1 MLSSLFPRSSI
12 YKSLDDEGHGH
23 AFDAGNTA
31 LFNADEPD
39 EDEQVDHRSGM
50 TGGHRGHRHQPS
62 LPDPFEHTPKTGII
76 PAQLPLIQSA
86 PTSPGP
92 HGRDRADSPAQD
104 GDSVAVETSLDP
116 FGGHA
121 AYSDDPMAALSQR
134 LTRPYGVTREED
146 AAEEEEEGHL
156 ETHHLDEAG
165 PPKSM

>member
-12 YKSLDDEGHGH
+12 YKSLDDEGHGN

-31 LFNADEPD
+31 LFHTDEPD
-39 EDEQVDHRSGM
+39 EDEQVDHRSSM

-62 LPDPFEHTPKTGII
+62 LPDPFEHSPKTGTI

-92 HGRDRADSPAQD
+92 HEGDRADTHAQE
-104 GDSVAVETSLDP
+104 GSSVAAGATLDP

-134 LTRPYGVTREED
+134 LSRPYAVPRDED
-146 AAEEEEEGHL
+146 TAEDEEGHPD
-156 ETHHLDEAG
+156 THHLDEAG